1 LEAEQQFSFDEIKR
15 YLSLPP
21 VMKATK
27 VGILF
32 LLYNAVEDSMIGAPN
47 PAVSTMSSDAEAD
60 KQQRRVER

>member
-1 LEAEQQFSFDEIKR
+1 
-15 YLSLPP
+15 
-21 VMKATK
+21 MKATK

-60 KQQRRVER
+60 KQQRHVER